1 MSKLI
6 AERKKYI
13 GGRQSPA
20 HSHVGEL
27 AHKIE

>member
-13 GGRQSPA
+13 GRRKYPVRN
-20 HSHVGEL
+20 HVGEL
-27 AHKIE
+27 AHKNE